1 MTVASTVNVQAEYKS
16 PLPKLVSFFK
26 NSRDQWKQKC
36 ANLRKELK
44 LFKNQVRA
52 VEKSRDYWKQS
63 AKDAAKQAA
72 LLQEQ
77 LKNFE

>member
-16 PLPKLVSFFK
+16 PLRKLVSFFK
-26 NSRDQWKQKC
+26 NSRDQWKLKC
-36 ANLRKELK
+36 ANLRTELK
-44 LFKNQVRA
+44 RFKNQVRA
-52 VEKSRDYWKQS
+52 VEKSRDYWKQT

-77 LKNFE
+77 LKNLE